1 MNIHIYS
8 IVSLW
13 LISYL
18 IEEELPTSMDIED
31 FIKSISNMEFIERT
45 YLELVD

>member
-8 IVSLW
+8 IVGLW

-18 IEEELPTSMDIED
+18 IEEKMPTSTDIED
-31 FIKSISNMEFIERT
+31 FIKSVSNMKFIENT